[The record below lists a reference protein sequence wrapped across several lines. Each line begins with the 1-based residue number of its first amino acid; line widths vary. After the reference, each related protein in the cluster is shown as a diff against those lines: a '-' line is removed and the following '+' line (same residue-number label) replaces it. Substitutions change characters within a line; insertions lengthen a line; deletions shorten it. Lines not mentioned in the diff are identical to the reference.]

1 MANKNIVLCFD
12 GTWNHPA
19 KEVAGKNIYTNVWKL
34 YYAAVEQ
41 EKVQIK
47 WYDRGVGVE
56 GLFHEKIIGGA
67 TGKGIEENVID
78 GYVQLLE
85 RYQPGDKIFLFGF
98 SRGATT
104 ARILASLLHFCGIVE
119 EEKWEVNPENASIDW
134 SDIRSVARKALDI
147 YLNSNITT
155 RVEAGEKIKRGRSKK
170 WITDRF
176 RTANSYQTS
185 LEIRM
190 LGVWDTVSALTT
202 CNRKYHDVLE
212 ELIDLKT
219 YPEVKYA
226 CHAVSIDEVRG
237 DFALIPFKR
246 ARGKRAEEISM
257 KEVWFA
263 GAHSN
268 VGGGFVDSGLSDIA
282 LEWMLSEAIKQGL
295 LINTHK
301 LRIHP
306 DVLGELQHPEEEF
319 IYPLRRKNS
328 RRIPRGSKIH
338 ASVFERLAKLD
349 EYYQEYSEFSGNKT
363 KYEQEQTCY
372 KKAPSHEIEET
383 DNALEDLMMEQN
395 ITMQ

>member
-1 MANKNIVLCFD
+1 MASKNIVLCFD

-19 KEVAGKNIYTNVWKL
+19 KEVAGKNIVTNAWKL
-34 YYAAVEQ
+34 YYATMEQ
-41 EKVQIK
+41 ENIQTK
-47 WYDRGVGVE
+47 WYDYGVGVE

-67 TGKGIEENVID
+67 TGKGIEENVMD
-78 GYVQLLE
+78 GYVHLLE
-85 RYQPGDKIFLFGF
+85 TYQPGDKLFLFGF

-104 ARILASLLHFCGIVE
+104 ARVLASLLHFCGIVDR
-119 EEKWEVNPENASIDW
+119 EKWEENQENTSIYW
-134 SDIRSVARKALDI
+134 SDLRKIARKALDV

-155 RVEAGEKIKRGRSKK
+155 RVDKGEKIKRGRSKK

-176 RTANSYQTS
+176 RTANSYPQS
-185 LEIRM
+185 SIEIKM

-202 CNRKYHDVLE
+202 RNKKYHEALD
-212 ELIDLKT
+212 ELIDLKL

-237 DFALIPFKR
+237 DFALGHFKR
-246 ARGKRAEEISM
+246 ARGPRAAEILM

-268 VGGGFVDSGLSDIA
+268 IGGGFVDSGLSDIA

-295 LINTHK
+295 QINTHK

-306 DVLGELQHPEEEF
+306 DVLGELQHPEKAF
-319 IYPLRRKNS
+319 IYTLRRQIS
-328 RRIPRGSKIH
+328 RKIPAGSKIH
-338 ASVFERLAKLD
+338 ASVFERLSKLE
-349 EYYQEYSEFSGNKT
+349 EYYQEYCEYSRSKT

-372 KKAPSHEIEET
+372 KKTPSHETEET
-383 DNALEDLMMEQN
+383 DGALKELMIEQGA
-395 ITMQ
+395 TV